1 MSLRERCCDNVVKK
15 SCLRQCNPNT
25 GRVRHS
31 KSREEFHQDLRKAK
45 ILSTDDTSVV
55 TFLQGDKIK
64 QD

>member
-1 MSLRERCCDNVVKK
+1 MSLRERRCDNVVKMN
-15 SCLRQCNPNT
+15 CLRQCNPNT

-64 QD
+64 